1 MDEATKQA
9 LDQLLHYVIEDEEK
23 DYDGRPNHIYRRIYT
38 LAKWSGWD
46 MTRYR
51 HPEA

>member
-9 LDQLLHYVIEDEEK
+9 LDQLLHYVIDDKERDF
-23 DYDGRPNHIYRRIYT
+23 DGKPHHIYRAIYK

-46 MTRYR
+46 MSKRR
-51 HPEA
+51 HPDS